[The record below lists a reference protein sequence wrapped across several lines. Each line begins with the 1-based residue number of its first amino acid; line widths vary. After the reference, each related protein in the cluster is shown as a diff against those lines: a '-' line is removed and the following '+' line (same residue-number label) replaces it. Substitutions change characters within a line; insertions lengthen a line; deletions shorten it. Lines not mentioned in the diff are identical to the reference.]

1 MKDTA
6 LKLLAEGMAA
16 VEVAEQLGVPAAT
29 VRSWKR
35 RAYETP
41 APKPK
46 AKKAKVS
53 RAKAEPPAVAALMQ
67 DPEPA
72 KRIVQVGV
80 DRFVRVYEDAPTA
93 PTLPTVT
100 PEPPEDTKPPEDTTK
115 PTRRHWRAVMLDV
128 VLLLVIGGHSL
139 LAWYDCSTQ
148 WGTPGF
154 IGGGV
159 TFLIVVASVLLAT
172 DRDQYS
178 TSEVATWFVLL
189 IDVGAWFVHVPTFMQ
204 ESSIGKT
211 ETQVFSW
218 FLVGCAWFA
227 LYLFRSSKNN

>member
-6 LKLLAEGMAA
+6 LKLLAEGQSAA
-16 VEVAEQLGVPAAT
+16 QVAEILGIPAAT

-35 RAYETP
+35 RTDGAAPQDP

-46 AKKAKVS
+46 TKKAKVS
-53 RAKAEPPAVAALMQ
+53 RVKTEPPAVVALVQ

-72 KRIVQVGV
+72 E
-80 DRFVRVYEDAPTA
+80 RFVWVNDVVPTA
-93 PTLPTVT
+93 PTLTPTPPEATKT
-100 PEPPEDTKPPEDTTK
+100 PEDETT
-115 PTRRHWRAVMLDV
+115 PTRRHWRAILLDV

-139 LAWYDCSTQ
+139 LVWYDCATQ
-148 WGTPGF
+148 WGTPGA